1 VSWPVVKLSDVA
13 ELINGDRSSNY
24 PSGEDIV
31 EEGILFLSTKNIVE
45 NKIDLSQK
53 SFITKEK
60 FNSLGRGKLLKNDL
74 IITLRGT
81 LGSCCIFNT
90 EYDTG
95 FINAQ
100 MMIIRCKDEVSNR
113 YLHYYLT
120 SLRVNCEFQRANT
133 GSAVPQLTGRQLAEL
148 EIPLPPLNEQKRI
161 AAILDKA
168 DAIRRKRQL
177 AIQLA
182 DDFLRSVF
190 LDMFGDPV
198 INPKGWGFKKINSIT
213 TDWRGGAP
221 FKPDDFTDEG
231 VNVLHKGAIQRN
243 NNVLI
248 DTKKKTYT
256 SEAFAKK
263 YKKSEVDQ
271 SFLAVTLRDLVPSGP
286 SIGLIS
292 NLKGSIGKNYILA
305 QGAYGFKCK
314 ENLVKPSYLV
324 YLTNNNSFRSTLS
337 KYWVGS
343 TQIHIRTP
351 IFKEIEI
358 PIPPINIQDEFEKV
372 VKKHR
377 TQFNK
382 SLETIAGSEAL
393 FNSLSQKAFAGEL

>member
-1 VSWPVVKLSDVA
+1 MSWPVVKLSDVA

-24 PSGEDIV
+24 PSGEEIV

-53 SFITKEK
+53 NFITKEK

-90 EYDTG
+90 EFDTG

-100 MMIIRCKDEVSNR
+100 MMIIRCKDEVFNR

-148 EIPLPPLNEQKRI
+148 EIPLPLLDEQKRI

-168 DAIRRKRQL
+168 DAIRRKRQQ

-190 LDMFGDPV
+190 LDIFGDPV
-198 INPKGWGFKKINSIT
+198 TNPKGFKKAAITELSDVITGYAFKSAEYVQDSENSVRLCRGANTLTGYFEWKDTAYWDRGKLKGIENYIINSGDVILAMDRPWISSGLKVCIFPENQRT
-213 TDWRGGAP
+213 TYLVQRVARIRP
-221 FKPDDFTDEG
+221 KQTIYTDY
-231 VNVLHKGAIQRN
+231 LYSCI
-243 NNVLI
+243 L
-248 DTKKKTYT
+248 
-256 SEAFAKK
+256 SSAFEKHCCPTETTVPHISPVELK
-263 YKKSEVDQ
+263 NFEV
-271 SFLAVTLRDLVPSGP
+271 LVPDKKLVQKYHDVVFKVRS
-286 SIGLIS
+286 SM
-292 NLKGSIGKNYILA
+292 LA
-305 QGAYGFKCK
+305 M
-314 ENLVKPSYLV
+314 E
-324 YLTNNNSFRSTLS
+324 
-337 KYWVGS
+337 
-343 TQIHIRTP
+343 
-351 IFKEIEI
+351 
-358 PIPPINIQDEFEKV
+358 
-372 VKKHR
+372 
-377 TQFNK
+377 K
-382 SLETIAGSEAL
+382 SLLEANSA
-393 FNSLSQKAFAGEL
+393 FNSLSQKAFAGEI